1 MSKRHE
7 IRGVMSN
14 QGFTLLELV
23 VAMALVGI
31 IMAGVY
37 ATYFSQQKSYL
48 VQDQVAA
55 MQQNLRAGMF
65 YMERDIRMAG
75 LDPTGTT
82 DSGVITATANSV
94 NFTMDFDG
102 DGGIG
107 ADEDITY
114 SLKDSNGDGI
124 NDHLDRNN
132 QIVAEN
138 IDALDFVYLDE
149 TGNVLDDDGSG
160 NVVASIPLIRSIQLS
175 VLGRT
180 GRGDPGY
187 TNSTTYSN
195 LQGAPIYTAPVD
207 SHRRRLLTTEIK
219 CRNLEFGP

>member
-65 YMERDIRMAG
+65 
-75 LDPTGTT
+75 
-82 DSGVITATANSV
+82 
-94 NFTMDFDG
+94 
-102 DGGIG
+102 
-107 ADEDITY
+107 
-114 SLKDSNGDGI
+114 
-124 NDHLDRNN
+124 
-132 QIVAEN
+132 
-138 IDALDFVYLDE
+138 
-149 TGNVLDDDGSG
+149 
-160 NVVASIPLIRSIQLS
+160 
-175 VLGRT
+175 
-180 GRGDPGY
+180 
-187 TNSTTYSN
+187 
-195 LQGAPIYTAPVD
+195 
-207 SHRRRLLTTEIK
+207 
-219 CRNLEFGP
+219 